1 MIENPDEFMT
11 EDIAATRLKTLKTHF
26 QLASYKY
33 KPLPVG
39 FSRLNS
45 HCVKILA
52 LGLAKG
58 NC

>member
-1 MIENPDEFMT
+1 MENPDEFMT
-11 EDIAATRLKTLKTHF
+11 VDNAATRLKTLKTHY

-33 KPLPVG
+33 KPLQMG

-45 HCVKILA
+45 RCVKILA